1 MKPTV
6 APSKVDVRV
15 AVLTVSDSAS
25 RGVRP
30 DLSGPAVARRVR
42 KLGWR
47 VVFRKV
53 VPDSFPAI
61 RRTLL
66 AWSKSRRVDIILTA
80 GGTGLGL
87 RDVTPEAT
95 ESVLGR
101 LIPGLAELMRRTGQ
115 RHSKFAPLSRALAG
129 TRGACLIVNL
139 PGSPAGAVQSLAA
152 IARLLPHV
160 VLLLRGQ
167 DPHSHR

>member
-6 APSKVDVRV
+6 APSNVDIRV
-15 AVLTVSDSAS
+15 AVLTVSDSAW
-25 RGVRP
+25 RGVRA
-30 DLSGPAVARRVR
+30 DLSGPAVARRAS

-47 VVFRKV
+47 VIFRKV
-53 VPDSFPAI
+53 VPDSFTAI

-66 AWSKSRRVDIILTA
+66 GWSKSRRVDVILTS

-95 ESVLGR
+95 ESVLHR
-101 LIPGLAELMRRTGQ
+101 TIPGLAEMMRRTGQ

-129 TRGACLIVNL
+129 TRGACLILNL
-139 PGSPAGAVQSLAA
+139 PGSPAGAVQSLGAV
-152 IARLLPHV
+152 ARLLPHV

>member
-47 VVFRKV
+47 VVFREV
-53 VPDSFPAI
+53 VPYSFPVI

-66 AWSKSRRVDIILTA
+66 AWSKSRRVDIILTS

-95 ESVLGR
+95 ES
-101 LIPGLAELMRRTGQ
+101 T
-115 RHSKFAPLSRALAG
+115 
-129 TRGACLIVNL
+129 
-139 PGSPAGAVQSLAA
+139 SL
-152 IARLLPHV
+152 
-160 VLLLRGQ
+160 
-167 DPHSHR
+167 